1 MVRGIVICMTAA
13 ILALGWLCHAEHE
26 KACEWEAKCAAAQ
39 QSLEKMRCAL
49 SEREKR
55 NSGITSA
62 TAVKRKKLKE
72 ASYEKDVAAWGA
84 VHVPDAVSGMLR

>member
-39 QSLEKMRCAL
+39 VRAVREGKAELRNHQRDGGEK
-49 SEREKR
+49 EKAEG
-55 NSGITSA
+55 GI
-62 TAVKRKKLKE
+62 
-72 ASYEKDVAAWGA
+72 
-84 VHVPDAVSGMLR
+84 P